1 MKRGLL
7 PLSCVIFLAAC
18 NSAPPEDRATRAFAT
33 PTPNPSSAA
42 TPATSP
48 SGNAVHLG
56 APISGP
62 EVLLADVA
70 KDPTTFTGRS
80 FTTHGT
86 VTSVC
91 QEMGCWMEIKDGS
104 SGAHLRM
111 HGHSFFVP
119 KTASGRTA
127 RVQAT
132 IVPAGAPKA
141 CAGEA
146 ECAGKDLALLQLD
159 ATGVELD

>member
-1 MKRGLL
+1 MVSRSTLVL
-7 PLSCVIFLAAC
+7 FVAFVCAC
-18 NSAPPEDRATRAFAT
+18 NTSPPSTEAPPAPSAT
-33 PTPNPSSAA
+33 PTQPAA
-42 TPATSP
+42 TPRS
-48 SGNAVHLG
+48 AVHLG
-56 APISGP
+56 DAITAPD
-62 EVLLADVA
+62 VLLSDIA
-70 KDPTTFTGRS
+70 KDPGSFAGRS
-80 FTTHGT
+80 FTTRGT
-86 VTSVC
+86 VSAVC

-127 RVQAT
+127 RVQAM